1 MISSSKLDPLFTR
14 AMTGPRSARPRAP
27 TADLVADPASRLDE
41 ALRLMHQGRWRP
53 AFDRLAELADVGQPQ
68 AARIALLFVW
78 RGTSLFGGN
87 FHASAVQRECWRR
100 AGA

>member
-14 AMTGPRSARPRAP
+14 AMTGPGTARPHAP
-27 TADLVADPASRLDE
+27 TVVADLASRLDE

-53 AFDRLAELADVGQPQ
+53 AFDRLAELADAGQPQ